1 MNMAKKEN
9 EITMAEARA
18 FQKSRGSTK
27 RGKAALK
34 RDNCKLNKNVLPKP
48 TTDWVADPGASDVK
62 GIDHPHARVRSHTRK
77 GKKVKSYVRGKK
89 PGVECQPPAP

>member
-1 MNMAKKEN
+1 MAKKEN
-9 EITMAEARA
+9 EISMAEARA
-18 FQKSRGSTK
+18 FQKSRGSTP

-34 RDNCKLNKNVLPKP
+34 ADNCKLNKNVLVKP
-48 TTDWVADPGASDVK
+48 TTDWVMNPGGSDVK

-77 GKKVKSYVRGKK
+77 GKKVKAYVRKAK